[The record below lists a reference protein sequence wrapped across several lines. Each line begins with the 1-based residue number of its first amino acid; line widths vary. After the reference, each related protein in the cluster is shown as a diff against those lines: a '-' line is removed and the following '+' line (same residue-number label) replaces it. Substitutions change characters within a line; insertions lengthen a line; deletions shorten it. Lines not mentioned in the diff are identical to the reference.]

1 MIRAPLPAD
10 RAVVITGI
18 GAVTP
23 LGNDF
28 DSIADA
34 LLAGRSGV
42 VEIDGAGFAGNG
54 PSGGTLEAGLVVALH
69 IVVAQDRGRVHA
81 RRRAVAG
88 GDAATHTPRV
98 PTSRE
103 ICN

>member
-1 MIRAPLPAD
+1 MNRAPLSAD
-10 RAVVITGI
+10 RSVVITGI

-42 VEIDGAGFAGNG
+42 V
-54 PSGGTLEAGLVVALH
+54 
-69 IVVAQDRGRVHA
+69 
-81 RRRAVAG
+81 
-88 GDAATHTPRV
+88 
-98 PTSRE
+98 
-103 ICN
+103 